1 MRFYWGIVDR
11 FTRQERSRIMARV
24 KGRDTAPERIVRSI
38 VHRLG
43 FRFRLHV
50 RSMHGTPDIV
60 LARHRKVILVHGCFW
75 HGHTPCPRG
84 MRPQSNVA
92 FWEKKLS
99 GNIER
104 DKRIRRALSQ
114 AGWRSLVIWECQVK
128 DEMLVIRKLRR
139 FLCGPDNRK
148 DDAG

>member
-1 MRFYWGIVDR
+1 
-11 FTRQERSRIMARV
+11 MARV
-24 KGRDTAPERIVRSI
+24 KGRDTAPERIVRSF

-60 LARHRKVILVHGCFW
+60 LPRHRKVIFVHGCFW
-75 HGHTPCPRG
+75 HGHTSCPRG
-84 MRPQSNVA
+84 TRPQSNVE
-92 FWEKKLS
+92 FWVKKLS

-114 AGWRSLVIWECQVK
+114 AGWRCLVIWECQVK
-128 DEMLVIRKLRR
+128 DEMLVIRKLRQ

-148 DDAG
+148 GDAG